1 VFHQEILRQVGF
13 VVFGDGS
20 KLVNNEID
28 KRSKREKNS
37 KNKENS
43 RRNAI
48 RTGTIWVVVL
58 SYLL

>member
-1 VFHQEILRQVGF
+1 MFHQEILGEVGF

-28 KRSKREKNS
+28 KRSKREKNG

-43 RRNAI
+43 
-48 RTGTIWVVVL
+48 
-58 SYLL
+58 